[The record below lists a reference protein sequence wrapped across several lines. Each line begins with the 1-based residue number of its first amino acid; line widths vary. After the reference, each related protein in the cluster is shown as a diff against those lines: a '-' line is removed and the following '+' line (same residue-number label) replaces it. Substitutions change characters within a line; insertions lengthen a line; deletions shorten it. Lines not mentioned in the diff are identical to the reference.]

1 MNSEPHRAKIDSAEI
16 LAIGTELLLGETVD
30 TNGASIAARLAEHGV
45 DVYWSMRVGDNRDR
59 IVAALEAGLAR
70 SDLVITSGG
79 LGPTDDDLTRESI
92 AHVAGQVPEVD
103 TELERDL
110 RAYFARS
117 GRTMPERNVK
127 QAWLIPSATALPN
140 PHGTAP
146 GWLVRLNRSGR
157 TCMIAAL
164 PGPPR
169 EMLPMLEEQL
179 LPRLALPDAH
189 LWSRTFKTGGIG
201 ESHVAELLGDL
212 TQASNP
218 SVATYARADGVHVRV
233 AAKAGTKTDAEA
245 LGAPVAARVADLLGA
260 AVWGRDDEHLETT
273 VIDAL
278 RRTGATLTVREAATE
293 GALAS
298 RLAAADP
305 ERKVF
310 VGGVV
315 GFRVDAGS
323 DLASSRGEYDSSRE
337 DAFTQ
342 VDSLFATDAA
352 IAVGEL
358 RLVDDERGHVECDVT
373 IRDAAGTERTTV
385 RLPARSGPWLRDRIV
400 LQALDLLRRRLRDP
414 R

>member
-260 AVWGRDDEHLETT
+260 AVWDVHQ
-273 VIDAL
+273 
-278 RRTGATLTVREAATE
+278 
-293 GALAS
+293 
-298 RLAAADP
+298 
-305 ERKVF
+305 RK
-310 VGGVV
+310 
-315 GFRVDAGS
+315 
-323 DLASSRGEYDSSRE
+323 L
-337 DAFTQ
+337 
-342 VDSLFATDAA
+342 
-352 IAVGEL
+352 
-358 RLVDDERGHVECDVT
+358 
-373 IRDAAGTERTTV
+373 
-385 RLPARSGPWLRDRIV
+385 
-400 LQALDLLRRRLRDP
+400 
-414 R
+414 